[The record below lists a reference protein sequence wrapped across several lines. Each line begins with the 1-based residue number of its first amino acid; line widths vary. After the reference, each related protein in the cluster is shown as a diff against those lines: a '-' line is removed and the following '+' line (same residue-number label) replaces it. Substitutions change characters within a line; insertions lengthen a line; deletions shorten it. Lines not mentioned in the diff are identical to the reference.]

1 MNERMEIPKRSV
13 SLGISVLIVL
23 SAWAAGGIAEP
34 RTTHFPENRSIEQ
47 TPTDLDANTVLHQ
60 AGVEYYKHP
69 SLLYDSETI
78 VTWPDREFKPG
89 DRTELR
95 YVCRFIQ
102 NKERIDWSKELFE
115 TVDGKEVLFKDTRE
129 IWDGSKFLF
138 RTKLPDDMDMH
149 NAYFTK
155 NKSTINTLMQV
166 DRKDSFLDGILGQIG
181 SGHYTQDLLDSEQ
194 MTLHKQME
202 EIDGHACYV
211 IEAIFGKGIIG
222 KFWIDPAAGYN
233 LRKVVAH
240 YELVGDPPEPPPGV
254 IVINSTA
261 TLEYVID
268 DIVIEQIGG
277 IWFPVAGICDFKTT
291 YTDGSSHHSK
301 REVRR
306 TNVVWNPDLD
316 ALGAFKM
323 DLPDGARISNQDDES
338 NDYVWRNGRPEKV
351 NHIHAEM
358 VGHQAPPLEVEKWY
372 NSQASGLNIKG
383 KVILLD
389 FFGVWCR
396 PCMAKIP
403 FIKGLHK
410 NYSNRG
416 LIVIGVH
423 TAQSSEKI
431 PEFIS
436 RNDMKYTIAVD
447 EHGINAKSFNVFFYP
462 TVVLIDRKG
471 VIKAINPSEREL
483 KDLLKLLLEQ

>member
-1 MNERMEIPKRSV
+1 MNERMEITKRSA

-23 SAWAAGGIAEP
+23 SAWATGGTAEQ
-34 RTTHFPENRSIEQ
+34 RSIRLSENRSIEQ
-47 TPTDLDANTVLHQ
+47 IPTDLDAETVLQ
-60 AGVEYYKHP
+60 RAAAQYDKLP
-69 SLLYDSETI
+69 SLLHDSETI
-78 VTWPDREFKPG
+78 VTWPEREFKPG

-102 NKERIDWSKELFE
+102 DQERIDWSKELFE
-115 TVDGKEVLFKDTRE
+115 TVDEKEELFRNSRE

-138 RTKLPDDMDMH
+138 RTKLPDMDMH

-211 IEAIFGKGIIG
+211 IEAILRKGPIG

-254 IVINSTA
+254 IVVKNTA
-261 TLEYVID
+261 TFEYVID
-268 DIVIEQIGG
+268 NVVLEQIGD
-277 IWFPVAGICDFKTT
+277 IWFPVAGICDFKET

-301 REVRR
+301 FEARR

-323 DLPDGARISNQDDES
+323 DLPEGARISNQDDES
-338 NDYVWRNGRPEKV
+338 NVYVWRNGKPEKV

-358 VGHQAPPLEVEKWY
+358 VGRQAPPLEVEKWY
-372 NSQASGLNIKG
+372 NSQAGGLDRKG

-403 FIKGLHK
+403 FIKELHK
-410 NYSNRG
+410 QYSDRG

-436 RNDMKYTIAVD
+436 RDDIKYTIAVD

-471 VIKAINPSEREL
+471 VIKAVNPSEMEL
-483 KDLLKLLLEQ
+483 KDLLTSLLEQ

>member
-1 MNERMEIPKRSV
+1 MNERMEIPKRSA
-13 SLGISVLIVL
+13 SFGIGVLIVL
-23 SAWAAGGIAEP
+23 STWATGGTAEQ
-34 RTTHFPENRSIEQ
+34 RSIRLSENRSIEQ
-47 TPTDLDANTVLHQ
+47 TPTDLDAETVLQHAAAQ
-60 AGVEYYKHP
+60 YDKRP
-69 SLLYDSETI
+69 SLLYDCDI
-78 VTWPDREFKPG
+78 VVTWPDREFKPG

-95 YVCRFIQ
+95 YVSRFIQ
-102 NKERIDWSKELFE
+102 DQERIDWTMRLFE
-115 TVDGKEVLFKDTRE
+115 TVDEKEELFKNSRE

-138 RTKLPDDMDMH
+138 RTKLPDMDMH
-149 NAYFTK
+149 NAYFTID
-155 NKSTINTLMQV
+155 KSTVNTLMRV
-166 DRKDSFLDGILGQIG
+166 DNKDSFLDGILGQIG
-181 SGHYTQDLLDSEQ
+181 SGNYTQDLLDSEQ
-194 MTLHKQME
+194 MNLNKQMD
-202 EIDGHACYV
+202 EINGHACYV
-211 IEAIFGKGIIG
+211 IEAILRKGTIG
-222 KFWIDPAAGYN
+222 KFWVDPAAGYN

-254 IVINSTA
+254 IVIKNTA
-261 TLEYVID
+261 TFEYVID
-268 DIVIEQIGG
+268 NVVLEQIGG
-277 IWFPVAGICDFKTT
+277 RWFPVAGICDFKET
-291 YTDGSSHHSK
+291 YTDGGSHHSK

-316 ALGAFKM
+316 ALGAFRM
-323 DLPDGARISNQDDES
+323 DLPEGARISNQDDES

-358 VGHQAPPLEVEKWY
+358 VGRQAPPLEVEKWY
-372 NSQASGLNIKG
+372 NSQVGGLNIKG

-403 FIKGLHK
+403 FIKELHK
-410 NYSNRG
+410 QYSNHG

-436 RNDMKYTIAVD
+436 RDDIKYTIAVD
-447 EHGINAKSFNVFFYP
+447 EHGLNAKSFNVFFYP

-471 VIKAINPSEREL
+471 VIKAVNPSETEL
-483 KDLLKLLLEQ
+483 KELLKLLLEQ

>member
-1 MNERMEIPKRSV
+1 MKERMEMPKRSA
-13 SLGISVLIVL
+13 SFGIGILIVL
-23 SAWAAGGIAEP
+23 SAWATGGTAEQ
-34 RTTHFPENRSIEQ
+34 RSIRLSENRSIEQ
-47 TPTDLDANTVLHQ
+47 TPTDLDAETVLQ
-60 AGVEYYKHP
+60 RAAAQYDKRP
-69 SLLYDSETI
+69 SLLYDCDTV

-102 NKERIDWSKELFE
+102 DQERINWSKELFE
-115 TVDGKEVLFKDTRE
+115 TVDGKEVLLKDTRE

-138 RTKLPDDMDMH
+138 RKKLPSVDNYD
-149 NAYFTK
+149 AYFTI
-155 NKSTINTLMQV
+155 NKSFVNTIMQI

-181 SGHYTQDLLDSEQ
+181 SGHYTQDLLGSEQ

-202 EIDGHACYV
+202 EINGHACYV
-211 IEAIFGKGIIG
+211 IEAILRKGTIG
-222 KFWIDPAAGYN
+222 KFWIDPSAGYN
-233 LRKVVAH
+233 LRKVVVNNN
-240 YELVGDPPEPPPGV
+240 ESVSDSSEPPPGV
-254 IVINSTA
+254 TVIHNTA
-261 TLEYVID
+261 TLEYVVD
-268 DIVIEQIGG
+268 NVVLEQIGG

-301 REVRR
+301 REARR

-323 DLPDGARISNQDDES
+323 DLPEGARISNQDDES

-358 VGHQAPPLEVEKWY
+358 VGHQAPPLKVERWY
-372 NSQASGLNIKG
+372 NSQAGGLNIKG

-403 FIKGLHK
+403 FIKELHK
-410 NYSNRG
+410 QYSNHG

-423 TAQSSEKI
+423 TAQSSDKI
-431 PEFIS
+431 AEFIS
-436 RNDMKYTIAVD
+436 RDDIKYTIAVD
-447 EHGINAKSFNVFFYP
+447 EHGLNAKSFNVFFYP
-462 TVVLIDRKG
+462 TIVLIDRNG
-471 VIKAINPSEREL
+471 IIKAVNPSEMEL
-483 KDLLKLLLEQ
+483 KDLLKLLLE